1 VRHHC
6 CKDWQKKVFSNKNYY
21 LHFSASFLFSFSPY
35 DLIVSFYLF
44 IVKTFT
50 KRIKNIFYRPPPVQ
64 KLKRK
69 RLSPT
74 PALFH
79 AHCQKKWGGG
89 TKIIYLFMTIFI
101 YGI

>member
-1 VRHHC
+1 VPIPTSQEPPSLGGFFRLC
-6 CKDWQKKVFSNKNYY
+6 DLRIIAKPPDI
-21 LHFSASFLFSFSPY
+21 LII
-35 DLIVSFYLF
+35 LIVF
-44 IVKTFT
+44 IYVKTFT
-50 KRIKNIFYRPPPVQ
+50 KQIKNIFYRPPPVQ

-89 TKIIYLFMTIFI
+89 CFFWCI
-101 YGI
+101 